1 MLTSGERE
9 RERERERESE
19 GEKIDEEKVEY
30 PKLLH
35 KRRTQNFGILL
46 HKSEQ
51 LIEILPI

>member
-19 GEKIDEEKVEY
+19 WEKIDEEKVEY